1 MMEDYTT
8 LDFDITPVGNSRLGE
23 VDFDSL
29 AFGQVFSDH
38 MFVMDFEDGQ
48 WNRGE
53 ISSFG
58 PMTFSP
64 AMMSLHYGQA
74 IFEGM
79 KAFRQQDG
87 GVAMFRPG
95 ENIKRFN
102 FSAKRMGM
110 PEVPEDIF
118 FQALVEMLKL
128 DSGWVPN
135 APDSALYI
143 RPFMFATESHV
154 GVRPSQEY
162 RFCIF
167 TCPVGAY
174 YTKAV
179 KVKVELHYTR
189 AAMGGTGAAKAAGN
203 YAGSL
208 FPTELAKSEGYDQI
222 LWTDAAT
229 HTAVEECGTMNV
241 AFVLNGKMVVPQT
254 SDTVLA
260 GITRAS
266 AVQLMRHHGV
276 EVEERRVTVQELI
289 DASAEGRL
297 TEAFGLGTAA
307 TVSPICTLGLPN
319 GDWDLS
325 EMSAWEVAPKVK
337 ALLDGVRYGTAE
349 DTFGWN
355 IPV

>member
-1 MMEDYTT
+1 
-8 LDFDITPVGNSRLGE
+8 
-23 VDFDSL
+23 
-29 AFGQVFSDH
+29 
-38 MFVMDFEDGQ
+38 
-48 WNRGE
+48 
-53 ISSFG
+53 
-58 PMTFSP
+58 MTFSP

-154 GVRPSQEY
+154 GVRPSLEY

-174 YTKAV
+174 YTKPV

-208 FPTELAKSEGYDQI
+208 FPTELAKSQGYDQI

-229 HTAVEECGTMNV
+229 HFRGGVWNHECRFCVGRQ
-241 AFVLNGKMVVPQT
+241 NGGAPNQ
-254 SDTVLA
+254 
-260 GITRAS
+260 
-266 AVQLMRHHGV
+266 RHG
-276 EVEERRVTVQELI
+276 
-289 DASAEGRL
+289 A
-297 TEAFGLGTAA
+297 
-307 TVSPICTLGLPN
+307 
-319 GDWDLS
+319 
-325 EMSAWEVAPKVK
+325 
-337 ALLDGVRYGTAE
+337 
-349 DTFGWN
+349 GWN
-355 IPV
+355 HTCKCRRAHASSRCGGGGAQGDGSGVGRRFR